1 MRGIQGSIL
10 GVRLQQPFLLGCL
23 NDRGELS
30 EISYGQPTD
39 GLDCTLVRLG
49 DLQPSGRAQVAAGLP
64 AGNLDAA
71 FGQLRELTR
80 TSLLPP
86 CVPPRPKNSST
97 KTGPA
102 TALPAPPQAPG
113 IDCRAAA

>member
-1 MRGIQGSIL
+1 MNNALKNIFLEEMENMEGIIL
-10 GVRLQQPFLLGCL
+10 ATTNL
-23 NDRGELS
+23 
-30 EISYGQPTD
+30 T
-39 GLDCTLVRLG
+39 
-49 DLQPSGRAQVAAGLP
+49 
-64 AGNLDAA
+64 GNLDAA